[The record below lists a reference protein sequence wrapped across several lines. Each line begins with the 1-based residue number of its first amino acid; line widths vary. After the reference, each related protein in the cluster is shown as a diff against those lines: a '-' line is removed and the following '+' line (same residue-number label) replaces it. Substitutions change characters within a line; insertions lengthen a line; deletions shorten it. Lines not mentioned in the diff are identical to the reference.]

1 MAQNATLSALNPSE
15 DLEEERSP
23 DSAPT
28 VRLDHE
34 APSSYRELPRLL
46 AVWSDVESTDYADLA
61 TVWRDLCTRRTR
73 IYDSF
78 FTDQRCYLL
87 LDSAPAQRPW
97 GACLNERQT
106 RILEC
111 VLVGQT
117 QKAISIDL
125 ALSAPRIAQA
135 MSTALRAMGLSCRS
149 SALPMLL
156 VVAAHAARAEHKVE
170 AKVSRLKWAGGSH
183 AVVSTSRPDRVLA
196 DRLSESEYAVARL
209 LVEGKSHAEI
219 ASIRGTSARTVANQ
233 LSALFHKLRISGRAE
248 LLALLARAVT
258 RPDADGGF

>member
-1 MAQNATLSALNPSE
+1 MAQNATLSALAPSE
-15 DLEEERSP
+15 DLEERGP
-23 DSAPT
+23 DSAPI
-28 VRLDHE
+28 VRLEQE
-34 APSSYRELPRLL
+34 APSSYSELPRLL
-46 AVWSDVESTDYADLA
+46 AVWSDVESTECTDLA
-61 TVWRDLCTRRTR
+61 AVWQDLCARRTR
-73 IYDSF
+73 IFDSF

-87 LDSAPAQRPW
+87 LDAAPVQGVW

-135 MSTALRAMGLSCRS
+135 MSTALRAMGLGCRS
-149 SALPMLL
+149 SAVPMLL
-156 VVAAHAARAEHKVE
+156 VVAAHAARADHTVE
-170 AKVSRLKWAGGSH
+170 ARISRLKWAGGSH
-183 AVVSTSRPDRVLA
+183 AVISTSRPDRVLC

-219 ASIRGTSARTVANQ
+219 AAVRGTSARTVANQ
-233 LSALFHKLRISGRAE
+233 LSTLFHKLRISGRAE
-248 LLALLARAVT
+248 LLALLAREVSKA
-258 RPDADGGF
+258 DAERGC

>member
-1 MAQNATLSALNPSE
+1 MAQNATVSALAPSE
-15 DLEEERSP
+15 DLEDKGP
-23 DSAPT
+23 DSAPI
-28 VRLDHE
+28 VRLEQE

-46 AVWSDVESTDYADLA
+46 AVWSDVESTERMDLA
-61 TVWRDLCTRRTR
+61 ALWADLCTRRTR
-73 IYDSF
+73 ILDSF

-87 LDSAPAQRPW
+87 VDSAPAHTSY
-97 GACLNERQT
+97 GARLTERQT

-135 MSTALRAMGLSCRS
+135 MGTALRAMGLSCRS
-149 SALPMLL
+149 SAVPMLL
-156 VVAAHAARAEHKVE
+156 VVAAHAARAECKLE
-170 AKVSRLKWAGGSH
+170 ATVSRLKWAG
-183 AVVSTSRPDRVLA
+183 VSYTVISTLRPDRVLC

-219 ASIRGTSARTVANQ
+219 AAVRGTAARTVANQ
-233 LSALFHKLRISGRAE
+233 LSTLFHKLRISGRAE
-248 LLALLARAVT
+248 LLALLAREASRAEVT
-258 RPDADGGF
+258 DS

>member
-1 MAQNATLSALNPSE
+1 MAQNAISALAPSE
-15 DLEEERSP
+15 DLEERGP
-23 DSAPT
+23 DSAPI
-28 VRLDHE
+28 VRLE
-34 APSSYRELPRLL
+34 PEVPTAYRELPRLL
-46 AVWSDVESTDYADLA
+46 AVWSDVESADRADLA
-61 TVWRDLCTRRTR
+61 TLWQDLCARRTR
-73 IYDSF
+73 ISDSF
-78 FTDQRCYLL
+78 FTDQRCYLML
-87 LDSAPAQRPW
+87 ETAPAPTGW
-97 GACLNERQT
+97 GARLNERQM

-135 MSTALRAMGLSCRS
+135 MSTAMRAMGLSCRS

-156 VVAAHAARAEHKVE
+156 VVAAHAARAPQKVE
-170 AKVSRLKWAGGSH
+170 ASFSRLKWGGGSH
-183 AVVSTSRPDRVLA
+183 VVISTLRPDRVLA

-219 ASIRGTSARTVANQ
+219 AAVRGTSARTVANQ

-248 LLALLARAVT
+248 LLALLAREVSQSGT
-258 RPDADGGF
+258 LS